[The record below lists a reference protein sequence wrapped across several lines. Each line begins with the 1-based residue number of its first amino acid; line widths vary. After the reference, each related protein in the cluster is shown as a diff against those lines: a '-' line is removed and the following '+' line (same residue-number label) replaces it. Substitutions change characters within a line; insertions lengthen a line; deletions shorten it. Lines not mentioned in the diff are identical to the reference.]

1 MGPPRP
7 SQSDR
12 TRKSRTSRAV
22 RGIASSGLAFS
33 AASSSRRGS
42 MNAAASTPHSAEH
55 QAAMQLE
62 LEDEVRRPVSRNG
75 IHGPIKTALRETFVE
90 PSD

>member
-1 MGPPRP
+1 
-7 SQSDR
+7 
-12 TRKSRTSRAV
+12 
-22 RGIASSGLAFS
+22 
-33 AASSSRRGS
+33 